1 MLSIAILSILYHN
14 VVSLL
19 SCRSCWL
26 SRAYEKEEG
35 LVSKYMSVHKDIF
48 HLEQKFMYSYTF
60 WIVMRFFYIVV
71 YRRRR
76 RRRWTFV
83 ASSWSFI
90 NTIYILFSSA
100 SSIFSHSYCSCFL
113 PAFHE
118 RTAEIKYRFLYF
130 RNEKISLCVLQEN
143 PHATF
148 SATHSRSLS
157 CPKDIFKKMRKRAY
171 TTTVI
176 F

>member
-1 MLSIAILSILYHN
+1 M
-14 VVSLL
+14 

-26 SRAYEKEEG
+26 SRAYEKEG

-71 YRRRR
+71 YRRRSH

-83 ASSWSFI
+83 ASSWNFI
-90 NTIYILFSSA
+90 NTIYILFSST

-130 RNEKISLCVLQEN
+130 RNEKKNFLVCCKKILTLSFYS
-143 PHATF
+143 P
-148 SATHSRSLS
+148 ATHSLS
-157 CPKDIFKKMRKRAY
+157 CPKDISKKMRKRAY
-171 TTTVI
+171 KTTTTVI

>member
-1 MLSIAILSILYHN
+1 M
-14 VVSLL
+14 

-26 SRAYEKEEG
+26 SRAYEKEG

-48 HLEQKFMYSYTF
+48 HLELKFMYSYTF

-71 YRRRR
+71 YRRRSH

-83 ASSWSFI
+83 ASSWNFI
-90 NTIYILFSSA
+90 NTIYILFSST

-130 RNEKISLCVLQEN
+130 RNEKKNFLVCAARKSSHYLFIHQPPTRCHV
-143 PHATF
+143 
-148 SATHSRSLS
+148 RR
-157 CPKDIFKKMRKRAY
+157 IFPRRWERGHTKQQQQ
-171 TTTVI
+171 
-176 F
+176 